1 MEIVK
6 TIGSG
11 SSNDF
16 VITKPG
22 IIESHAQITYA
33 PGYFMMVEDLGS
45 TIGTYVNNQR
55 IKGKKVLK
63 RGDILCFGD
72 VLFYFDEHYPEMLKT
87 QSVAP
92 ELDAGLD
99 GEEPED
105 ALNENDAR
113 EEETLAGS
121 KGLKLFIYALQFP
134 KDRQLMQ
141 RV

>member
-55 IKGKKVLK
+55 IKGKKVLN
-63 RGDILCFGD
+63 GEIFF
-72 VLFYFDEHYPEMLKT
+72 VLGMYF
-87 QSVAP
+87 
-92 ELDAGLD
+92 
-99 GEEPED
+99 
-105 ALNENDAR
+105 
-113 EEETLAGS
+113 
-121 KGLKLFIYALQFP
+121 FISMSIIR
-134 KDRQLMQ
+134 KC
-141 RV
+141 

>member
-1 MEIVK
+1 
-6 TIGSG
+6 
-11 SSNDF
+11 
-16 VITKPG
+16 
-22 IIESHAQITYA
+22 
-33 PGYFMMVEDLGS
+33 MMVEDLGS
-45 TIGTYVNNQR
+45 TIGTCINKQR

-63 RGDILCFGD
+63 PGDILCFGD